1 MNLENKLLVSITAGF
16 LNMLLSIIIPCLIKK
31 VKQPFMV
38 KVRTVFN
45 NNKKLILTSSLLIS
59 ILVFLAL
66 TITDEL
72 NDVFIN
78 NNTSY
83 TSSNTSEL
91 YYSDDTRAVLQSTD
105 YDMFVPPG
113 RDNIQGQQNLVNYLD
128 SNNNTLP
135 KLDTSNLSEVVSK
148 DVSLPTK
155 NVSLPTKNVSNNVSN
170 LSNNA
175 LPKLSTSDLSD
186 VSPNIVTELNN
197 MLGENRLGA
206 EMNGIA
212 NTGSMTNPV
221 LPSSLNT
228 RS

>member
-113 RDNIQGQQNLVNYLD
+113 RDNIPGQNLVNYLD

-135 KLDTSNLSEVVSK
+135 KLDTSNLSEVV
-148 DVSLPTK
+148 PN
-155 NVSLPTKNVSNNVSN
+155 NVSLPTNNVSN
-170 LSNNA
+170 LSNNVSNVNNNT
-175 LPKLSTSDLSD
+175 LPSTLSTSNLSEVVPSSPKDL
-186 VSPNIVTELNN
+186 VSSLNN
-197 MLGENRLGA
+197 ILGDRSGN

-212 NTGSMTNPV
+212 NTGSMTNSV
-221 LPSSLNT
+221 LPPSNP
-228 RS
+228 RM

>member
-16 LNMLLSIIIPCLIKK
+16 LNMLLSITIPCLIKK

-113 RDNIQGQQNLVNYLD
+113 RDNIPGRNLVNYLD

-135 KLDTSNLSEVVSK
+135 KLDTSNLS
-148 DVSLPTK
+148 DVP
-155 NVSLPTKNVSNNVSN
+155 
-170 LSNNA
+170 
-175 LPKLSTSDLSD
+175 
-186 VSPNIVTELNN
+186 PNIVKELNK
-197 MLGENRLGA
+197 MLGDRSGN
-206 EMNGIA
+206 EMNNFNNPGP
-212 NTGSMTNPV
+212 MTKPV
-221 LPSSLNT
+221 LPPST
-228 RS
+228 Q